1 MAELRDL
8 IAYVDVDDTLVRSFG
23 SKRIPMTEMVK
34 HVRSLDRQGVVLY
47 AWSSGGADYAR
58 QSARELGI
66 EDCFA
71 AFLPKPNVIIDDQAP
86 SEWRRLIHVHPGE
99 AASKTAGDYAAAVYG
114 ESGWTSGTGRNQPGG

>member
-1 MAELRDL
+1 MLGSKTL

-34 HVRSLDRQGVVLY
+34 HVRELHRDGVVLY

-58 QSARELGI
+58 DTAKELGL

-71 AFLPKPNVIIDDQAP
+71 AFLPKPNIMIDDQAP
-86 SEWRRLIHVHPGE
+86 AEWRRLIHVHPAE
-99 AASKTAGDYAAAVYG
+99 ATAKTVREYAVEVFGDAG
-114 ESGWTSGTGRNQPGG
+114 